1 MQKWLTPK
9 SQGGGGGRNCPVC
22 RERIIPGETSY
33 SSDEEGEDG
42 NDDEGSETE
51 EARILRRGG
60 YGDDEEEEEYHYPRN
75 RLVDRDEVETE
86 DEQHDVSESEMEEG
100 VEYEEYDPTE
110 TGFYRRWRVRRRVS
124 MDYGRPL

>member
-22 RERIIPGETSY
+22 RKRIIPGEASY
-33 SSDEEGEDG
+33 SSDDDEGEDG

-60 YGDDEEEEEYHYPRN
+60 YGDDGDEEYLYPRN
-75 RLVDRDEVETE
+75 RLSDPDEVETE

-110 TGFYRRWRVRRRVS
+110 TGFYRRFRVRRRVS